1 MEKTSKIYVAGHN
14 GLVGRAIVQQLKKA
28 GYTKVLT
35 ADRKMDLTSDGC
47 VQEVFYDLEPEYV
60 FLAAA
65 KVGGIVA
72 NNNSPVEFG
81 SVNALIAVN
90 VLKAAHRSGVKKLL
104 FLGSNCIYPKFC
116 EQPIKEEYLLSNT
129 LEPTNEL
136 YAISKILGLK
146 LCDAYRRQYGCDFI
160 SCMPCNLYGPND
172 NFNLTNSHVIPALI
186 RKIHQAKLDN
196 APSVPVW
203 GSGKAYREFLYI
215 DDMADACIFLME
227 NYSAAGTINVGTGE
241 DLQIVEL
248 VRVMKSVIGYQG
260 DIAYDTSKPDG
271 TPRKVLD
278 TTKINNLGWRPK
290 FGLTDGLATT
300 YKWFLE
306 NVENIRQ

>member
-1 MEKTSKIYVAGHN
+1 
-14 GLVGRAIVQQLKKA
+14 
-28 GYTKVLT
+28 
-35 ADRKMDLTSDGC
+35 
-47 VQEVFYDLEPEYV
+47 
-60 FLAAA
+60 
-65 KVGGIVA
+65 
-72 NNNSPVEFG
+72 
-81 SVNALIAVN
+81 
-90 VLKAAHRSGVKKLL
+90 
-104 FLGSNCIYPKFC
+104 
-116 EQPIKEEYLLSNT
+116 
-129 LEPTNEL
+129 
-136 YAISKILGLK
+136 
-146 LCDAYRRQYGCDFI
+146 
-160 SCMPCNLYGPND
+160 MPCNLYGPND

-196 APSVPVW
+196 APSVSVW
-203 GSGKAYREFLYI
+203 GSGKAFREFLYI

-241 DLQIVEL
+241 DLQIAEL
-248 VRVMKSVIGYQG
+248 VTVMKDVIGFNG
-260 DIAYDTSKPDG
+260 TIAYDTSKPDG